1 MKPASSINSSI
12 NADVISD
19 LTLLKT
25 VIDNYPGLVWV
36 KNIELQYLLQNQN
49 FERVLQQKSNES
61 YKLKKASDIWPVDLA
76 QKLEQEDRYVID
88 NGVSVN
94 SEQQLFVDNEWRI
107 FELFKTPVF
116 DNHCNVVGL
125 IGYAKD
131 ISLRKQNEETIRR
144 LSKALDQSPSTVVI
158 TNTLGNIEYVNR
170 KFVELTGY
178 RQEEVLGQNP
188 RVLKSPSSSIDY
200 KLMWDTINS
209 GKDWYGEFKNVKKNG
224 EEFWE
229 SASISP
235 LVDATGNITHFIA
248 IKDDIT
254 AKKNEQTQILE
265 EKIRFSQIT
274 ENLTEVVWLSDLENK
289 KILYVN
295 PAFEKVWGYSCD
307 SFYANADI
315 FSEAVYVEDKPE
327 YKLWLDE
334 YYQTGNYEHEFRI
347 VRPDMVLRWVK
358 VNLTPVKN
366 AEGKII
372 RHTGVAVDITELKNT
387 ELVLRRE
394 EEKYRVIAEN
404 SSDVIWVYNVNH
416 QSYTYVSPSVYSLRG
431 ITAEE
436 AMWERLDES
445 FSAKSLVVLHRLI
458 ADNAKLMFFHNS
470 KTIYSIDQVEHLH
483 KNGSIVRCEV
493 SSHLYFN
500 ERGETELIGSSRS
513 IEDRLLLEKEKQSNE
528 VKYRLLFENSPFGIM
543 IASAEG
549 EVMESNAKLLNILKS
564 STIEHL
570 KHENLFNNKLLQVNG
585 YKKAFEQCVSSNKT
599 IPLSSY
605 YVLKNGRTVYLS
617 GYLIP
622 LDVNDGVV
630 ESVYTILEDVTHR
643 RKVEEDLALH
653 TNLQRVLMKIASEYI
668 NLDIAQM
675 NENINRS
682 LGELSDFIDAD
693 RALIFEYNW
702 EENHCVCTYEWCDG
716 SLEPQMPNLQHV
728 PLDTMQEWI
737 VAHHKGE
744 MLDIPHVE
752 KFDGRSKDELLSKSV
767 KSIISVPLMKEGK
780 CIGFI
785 SFDSIKKQ
793 HTYSELEKSLIHVFG
808 QILVNLSLRLD
819 LERRLIDEKE
829 KAENANKSKS
839 QFLAN
844 MSHELRT
851 PLNGV
856 IGFSSLLIQTEMSNV
871 QKQYTNAINT
881 CANNLYGVIN
891 DILDFSKIEANKL
904 ELEKHRT
911 PIYDLFENS
920 IEVIKMNA
928 GKKGIEILL
937 NIDDTIPYYAFVDPV
952 RLTQILTNLLSNA
965 VKFTHK
971 GEVELKVNY
980 LPVDET
986 VGRFSIYVRDTGIGI
1001 RSDQKDKLFKA
1012 FSQADSSTTR
1022 KFGGTGLGLKI
1033 SDMIAQ
1039 KMGGKIHVDSELG
1052 VGTTFSFVFE
1062 TTVESDCSQN
1072 LKAFDCKLNV
1082 LIVDANSNNCMN
1094 MMVRLSKWN
1103 VDCESCESPYDALM
1117 ILKFAEPFD
1126 LIFVNNGFDGING
1139 FEACKLIMEKANVNN
1154 NNIVLMHDSTED
1166 YLFYEECADVGL
1178 RQLVAK
1184 PLKRLELY
1192 SVIERYRKSNSKLE
1206 TETQINKEVEMNT
1219 KMNILIADD
1228 DMFNM
1233 MLAKA
1238 MIGNMVPNATIFEA
1252 VNGKIAYELTKNNKF
1267 DLIFMD
1273 VQMPEMDGNDATKAI
1288 RSYELLNKMHTPIV
1302 GLTAGALKEEKEKCM
1317 EAGMNDFL
1325 TKPIDTV
1332 KLKGVIQNYLWFNN

>member
-1 MKPASSINSSI
+1 MKPASSKNSSI

-36 KNIELQYLLQNQN
+36 KNKDLQYLLQNQN
-49 FERVLQQKSNES
+49 FERVLQQKSTES
-61 YKLKKASDIWPVDLA
+61 YKLKKASDIWPVALA
-76 QKLEQEDRYVID
+76 QKLEQEDRNVIE
-88 NGVSVN
+88 NAVSIN
-94 SEQQLFVDNEWRI
+94 SEQMLFVDNEWRTY
-107 FELFKTPVF
+107 ELFKTPVY
-116 DNHCNVVGL
+116 DNANNVVGL

-131 ISLRKQNEETIRR
+131 ISWRKQNEETILQ
-144 LSKALDQSPSTVVI
+144 LSSALDQSPSNVVI
-158 TNTLGNIEYVNR
+158 TNTNGRIVYVNKR
-170 KFVELTGY
+170 FEELTGFTKA
-178 RQEEVLGQNP
+178 EVLGKNP
-188 RVLKSPSSSIDY
+188 RILKSSKSTVNYS
-200 KLMWDTINS
+200 LLWETIKKG
-209 GKDWYGEFKNVKKNG
+209 GKWRGEFINKKKNG
-224 EEFWE
+224 DEFWE

-254 AKKNEQTQILE
+254 ARKKEQTQILE

-315 FSEAVYVEDKPE
+315 FSDAVYNEDKPD
-327 YKLWLDE
+327 YKLWLEE
-334 YYQTGNYEHEFRI
+334 YYETGNYEHEFRI

-366 AEGKII
+366 ADGKII

-387 ELVLRRE
+387 ELILRKE
-394 EEKYRVIAEN
+394 EEKYRVIADN

-416 QSYTYVSPSVYSLRG
+416 QCYTYVSPSVYSLRG
-431 ITAEE
+431 ITAED

-445 FSAKSLVVLHRLI
+445 FSPSSLAVLHRLI
-458 ADNAKLMFFHNS
+458 TENAQRMFFQNS
-470 KTIYSIDQVEHLH
+470 KTIYSIDQVEHLR
-483 KNGSIVRCEV
+483 KDGSVVRCEV

-513 IEDRLLLEKEKQSNE
+513 IEDRLVLEQEKQRNE
-528 VKYRLLFENSPFGIM
+528 VKYRLLFENSPFGIL
-543 IASAEG
+543 IANANG
-549 EVMESNAKLLNILKS
+549 EVLESNSKLLNILKVNDV
-564 STIEHL
+564 EHL
-570 KHENLFNNKLLQVNG
+570 KHDNLLQNALLEENG
-585 YKKAFEQCVSSNKT
+585 YHKAFAQCINENKT
-599 IPLSSY
+599 ISINSFY
-605 YVLKNGRTVYLS
+605 ILKNGRKIFLS

-622 LDVNDGVV
+622 LNVNNGVV

-675 NENINRS
+675 NDNINRS

-702 EENHCVCTYEWCDG
+702 DENHCVCTYEWCDG
-716 SLEPQMPNLQHV
+716 TLEPQMPNLQRV
-728 PLDTMQEWI
+728 PLSEMTEWTE
-737 VAHHKGE
+737 AHLKGQI
-744 MLDIPHVE
+744 LDIPRVD
-752 KFDGRSKDELLSKSV
+752 KFEGMSRADLMSKSI
-767 KSIISVPLMKEGK
+767 KSIISVPLMKEGN

-808 QILVNLSLRLD
+808 QILVNLSLRMD
-819 LERRLIDEKE
+819 LERRLIGEKE
-829 KAENANKSKS
+829 KAVNANKSKS

-856 IGFSSLLIQTEMSNV
+856 IGFSELLTQTALDNV
-871 QKQYTNAINT
+871 QKQYTQAINT

-911 PIYDLFENS
+911 AIFDLFEQS
-920 IEVIKMNA
+920 VDVIKMNA

-937 NIDDTIPYYAFVDPV
+937 DIDDNIPYYAFVDPV

-965 VKFTHK
+965 VKFTNK
-971 GEVELKVNY
+971 GEVELKVRY
-980 LPVDET
+980 LPTSDNN
-986 VGRFSIYVRDTGIGI
+986 GRFSVFVRDTGIGI
-1001 RSDQKDKLFKA
+1001 SEEQKDKLFKA

-1039 KMGGKIHVDSELG
+1039 KMGGKIHVDSEIG
-1052 VGTTFSFVFE
+1052 VGTTFFFSFD
-1062 TTVESDCSQN
+1062 TAVESDCSQT
-1072 LKAFDCKLNV
+1072 LKPFARKLNV
-1082 LIVDANSNNCMN
+1082 LIVDANSNNCKN
-1094 MMVRLSKWN
+1094 MMVRLSKWGVN
-1103 VDCESCESPYDALM
+1103 CESCESPYDALM
-1117 ILKFAEPFD
+1117 ILNFADPYD
-1126 LIFVNNGFDGING
+1126 LVFVNNGFESIKG
-1139 FEACKLIMEKANVNN
+1139 FDACKLIVEKNKMDSS
-1154 NNIVLMHDSTED
+1154 NIVLMHGSTED
-1166 YLFYEECADVGL
+1166 YLFYEECADEGL
-1178 RQLVAK
+1178 KQLIAK
-1184 PLKRLELY
+1184 PIKQLELY
-1192 SVIERYRKSNSKLE
+1192 ALIEKN
-1206 TETQINKEVEMNT
+1206 INKNLKFDTENKSRKEVDMNAS
-1219 KMNILIADD
+1219 MNILIADD

-1238 MIGNMVPNATIFEA
+1238 MIGNMVPNATIYEA
-1252 VNGKIAYELTKNNKF
+1252 VNGKIAYDLTQKHKF

-1302 GLTAGALKEEKEKCM
+1302 GLTAGALKEEKEKCL
-1317 EAGMNDFL
+1317 EAGMNEFL

-1332 KLKGVIQNYLWFNN
+1332 KLKGVIQNYLWLNN

>member
-1 MKPASSINSSI
+1 MKPASSNNNSINS
-12 NADVISD
+12 DVISD

-36 KNIELQYLLQNQN
+36 KNKELQYLLQNEN
-49 FERVLQQKSNES
+49 FERVLQQKSNDS
-61 YKLKKASDIWPVDLA
+61 YKLKKASDIWPAALA
-76 QKLEQEDRYVID
+76 DQLEAEDRNVIE
-88 NGVSVN
+88 NAVSVN
-94 SEQQLFVDNEWRI
+94 SEQMLFVENEWRTY
-107 FELFKTPVF
+107 ELFKTPVF
-116 DNHCNVVGL
+116 DKNNQVVGL

-131 ISLRKQNEETIRR
+131 ISIRKQNEETILQ
-144 LSKALDQSPSTVVI
+144 LSTALDQSPSNVVI
-158 TNTLGNIEYVNR
+158 TNPSGRIVYVNR
-170 KFVELTGY
+170 RFEQLTGFSK
-178 RQEEVLGQNP
+178 EEVLGKNP
-188 RVLKSPSSSIDY
+188 RILKSEKSKVNYSI
-200 KLMWDTINS
+200 LWQTIKS
-209 GKDWYGEFKNVKKNG
+209 GGKWQGEFINKKKNG

-235 LVDATGNITHFIA
+235 LVDAQGNITHFIA

-254 AKKNEQTQILE
+254 AKKKEQANILE
-265 EKIRFSQIT
+265 EKVRFSQIT

-307 SFYANADI
+307 SFYANAEI
-315 FSEAVYVEDKPE
+315 FSDAVYVDDKAD
-327 YKLWLDE
+327 YKLWLEE
-334 YYQTGNYEHEFRI
+334 YYKTGVYEHEFRI
-347 VRPDMVLRWVK
+347 LRPDMLMRWVK
-358 VNLTPVKN
+358 VNLCPVKN

-372 RHTGVAVDITELKNT
+372 RHTGVAVDITDLKNA
-387 ELVLRRE
+387 ELTLRRE

-416 QSYTYVSPSVYSLRG
+416 QCYTYVSPSVYSLRG
-431 ITAEE
+431 ITADE
-436 AMWERLDES
+436 AIWERLDES
-445 FSAKSLVVLHRLI
+445 FSQDSLPVLHRLI
-458 ADNAKLMFFHNS
+458 NENAQLMFFQNA
-470 KTIYSIDQVEHLH
+470 KTIYSIDQVEHVR
-483 KNGSIVRCEV
+483 KDGSIVRCEV

-513 IEDRLLLEKEKQSNE
+513 IEDRLQLEHEKQRNE

-543 IASAEG
+543 IANADG
-549 EVMESNAKLLNILKS
+549 EVLESNTKLLNIFKS
-564 STIEHL
+564 GSLEHL
-570 KHENLFNNKLLQVNG
+570 KHENLFAHQLLNENG
-585 YKKAFEQCVSSNKT
+585 YNKAFAQCLSENKT
-599 IPLSSY
+599 IPLTTY
-605 YVLKNGRTVYLS
+605 YVLKNGRTIYLS

-622 LDVNDGVV
+622 LFVNNGVV

-668 NLDIAQM
+668 NLDIALM
-675 NENINRS
+675 SENINRS

-702 EENHCVCTYEWCDG
+702 DEDFCVCTYEWCDHT
-716 SLEPQMPNLQHV
+716 LEAQMPHLQRV
-728 PLDTMQEWI
+728 PLSAMTEWTD
-737 VAHHKGE
+737 AHKKGE
-744 MLDIPHVE
+744 ILDIARVE
-752 KFDGRSKDELLSKSV
+752 KFEGKSRDELLSKSV

-793 HTYSELEKSLIHVFG
+793 HTYSELEKSLIIVFA

-819 LERRLIDEKE
+819 LERKLIDEKE
-829 KAENANKSKS
+829 KAQNANKSKS

-856 IGFSSLLIQTEMSNV
+856 IGFSNLLMQTEMNNV

-904 ELEKHRT
+904 ELEKART
-911 PIYDLFENS
+911 PIYELFENS
-920 IEVIKMNA
+920 VEVIKVNA
-928 GKKGIEILL
+928 SKKGIEILID
-937 NIDDTIPYYAFVDPV
+937 IDDTMPYYAFVDSV
-952 RLTQILTNLLSNA
+952 RLTQIITNLLSNA
-965 VKFTHK
+965 VKFTNK
-971 GEVELKVNY
+971 GEVELKVKYQQIDDLN
-980 LPVDET
+980 
-986 VGRFSIYVRDTGIGI
+986 GRFNVSVRDTGIGI
-1001 RSDQKDKLFKA
+1001 SDEQKTKLFKA

-1039 KMGGKIHVDSELG
+1039 KMGGKIEVDSELG
-1052 VGTTFSFVFE
+1052 VGTVFYF
-1062 TTVESDCSQN
+1062 
-1072 LKAFDCKLNV
+1072 AFDTEVERDCAQVLKTFERKLNV
-1082 LIVDANSNNCMN
+1082 LIVDENRANCMN
-1094 MMVRLSKWN
+1094 MVQRMAKWGVN
-1103 VDCESCESPYDALM
+1103 CETCESAYDALM
-1117 ILKFAEPFD
+1117 ILNFADPFD
-1126 LIFVNNGFDGING
+1126 LIFVNNGFASMNG
-1139 FEACKLIMEKANVNN
+1139 FDACKMIADKKNIDLNS
-1154 NNIVLMHDSTED
+1154 IVLMHASTED
-1166 YLFYEECADVGL
+1166 YLFYEECNDFGL
-1178 RQLVAK
+1178 KQLIAK
-1184 PLKRLELY
+1184 PIKRGELY
-1192 SVIERYRKSNSKLE
+1192 GLLEQFISNNKKTNEQLLN
-1206 TETQINKEVEMNT
+1206 TETNMNANM
-1219 KMNILIADD
+1219 KILIADD

-1238 MIGNMVPNATIFEA
+1238 MIGNIVPNATIYEA
-1252 VNGKIAYELTKNNKF
+1252 VNGKIAYDLSQKHKF

-1302 GLTAGALKEEKEKCM
+1302 GLTAGALVEEKEKCLN
-1317 EAGMNDFL
+1317 AGMNDFL
-1325 TKPIDTV
+1325 TKPIDTS
-1332 KLKGVIQNYLWFNN
+1332 KLKNVIQHYLQAAN